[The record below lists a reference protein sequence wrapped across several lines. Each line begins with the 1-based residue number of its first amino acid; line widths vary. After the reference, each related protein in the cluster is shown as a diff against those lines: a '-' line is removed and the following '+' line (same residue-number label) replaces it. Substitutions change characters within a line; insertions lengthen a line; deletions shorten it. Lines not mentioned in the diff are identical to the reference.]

1 MRKVREIIRLYEQ
14 PGLSQRQISQ
24 ALGISRPVVS
34 DYITKIK
41 AFGLSYQ
48 DIEKMPDDTLIEI
61 LQKNK
66 ATDERYKTLQTKFL
80 HLTKELKRLGVTRQI
95 LWEEYKLEN
104 PDGYSYSQF
113 CYHYQMWQNIS
124 EVTMDM

>member
-41 AFGLSYQ
+41 ASGLSYQ
-48 DIEKMPDDTLIEI
+48 DIEEIPDDTLIEI

-66 ATDERYKTLQTKFL
+66 TTDQHYKILQTKFL

-95 LWEEYKLEN
+95 L
-104 PDGYSYSQF
+104 
-113 CYHYQMWQNIS
+113 
-124 EVTMDM
+124 